1 MSGNVMAILR
11 TYDPNMSIAGCDEGY
26 LKQVVPFWPFWA
38 SAHAYPTSITS
49 YCQEH
54 GLTGSECVAEMRSKV
69 FEATKLTASAGI
81 APNKV
86 NTRATVILAPLLII

>member
-1 MSGNVMAILR
+1 MSGNVMAILK

-26 LKQVVPFWPFWA
+26 LKQVVPFWSPCA
-38 SAHAYPTSITS
+38 SAHACLISITS

-54 GLTGSECVAEMRSKV
+54 GLTGNECVAEMRSKV
-69 FEATKLTASAGI
+69 FEVTKLTASAGI

-86 NTRATVILAPLLII
+86 NTGATVILAPLLII